1 MVADPAK
8 DEETLE
14 TILEAFE
21 EDGRLDLDYI
31 DIEVVDGSIRLS
43 GRVSTEEEME
53 IVDEVMQG
61 IKLNDYTNKIWVDE
75 SLALDNADDDN
86 GGLKHLQ
93 FDDEDLEE
101 SEYDEDD
108 EDDSE
113 NM

>member
-1 MVADPAK
+1 MATDTAK
-8 DEETLE
+8 DEEILDN
-14 TILEAFE
+14 ILEAFE
-21 EDGRLDLDYI
+21 DDGRLDMDYV
-31 DIEVVDGSIRLS
+31 DVEVVDGSIRLG

-61 IKLNDYTNKIWVDE
+61 IKINDYTNKIWVDE

-101 SEYDEDD
+101 SEYEDD
-108 EDDSE
+108 DDDSE
-113 NM
+113 LM